1 MGCYHNLASN
11 IFKLLPKLGY
21 HGTVVLG
28 ENIKQTNSSNLLK
41 VMMLGFPVTE
51 MSESRLA
58 QMYTGE
64 SWHFKYLIFKKNIVK
79 RGLHN
84 RYKSKM
90 GCEGVYN
97 VVSWLN

>member
-1 MGCYHNLASN
+1 MGRYNNWVAT
-11 IFKLLPKLGY
+11 FKLLPKLGY